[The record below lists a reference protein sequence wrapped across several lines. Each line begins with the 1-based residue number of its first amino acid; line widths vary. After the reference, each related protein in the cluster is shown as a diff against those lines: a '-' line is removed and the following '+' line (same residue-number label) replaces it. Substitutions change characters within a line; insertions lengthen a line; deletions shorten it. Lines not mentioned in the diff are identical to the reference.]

1 MMSADAVHQP
11 VDVLHTVNLVTQ
23 CLCIPIVTIFVA
35 MRLSVRLWFRQF
47 SVLEDGSCLIAWA
60 LFMGYCAIAI
70 IIGQHGGGYH
80 QSDIHDSAMII
91 AYYKFCYIATVLY
104 CPMALF
110 VKIALLSII
119 IRIFAPYRRKIIF
132 IYVLLG
138 CLCIYYIIAEIVKI
152 RMCDPIPSYWEGT
165 PGRRCL
171 DQSAA
176 LLADSVISVVSDLII
191 LLLPLPLTW
200 SLQMSRNKKLRVI
213 GILSAG
219 GLATAFSIYRLILVV
234 RDGNTTDMT
243 IFFICIIMSGY
254 AALVRVSVLV
264 IGSDCGR
271 NAEGGVGLICACLP
285 SVNLLINRARKTGY
299 SSNRYAE
306 QESSVQL
313 GPVRSAA
320 KKRLSRGLSKSDT
333 YVDPTEF
340 GNDQSHL
347 ISHAGAVDG
356 ESRDAALGIH
366 KTVDVS
372 QTVEVLDG
380 NRRHSGSDSS
390 HPSRY

>member
-1 MMSADAVHQP
+1 MSADAITQP

-35 MRLSVRLWFRQF
+35 MRLSVRLWYRHI

-80 QSDIHDSAMII
+80 QSDIHDSATIV

-119 IRIFAPYRRKIIF
+119 IRIFAPYRSKIIF

-152 RMCDPIPSYWEGT
+152 RMCDPIPSYWENT

-176 LLADSVISVVSDLII
+176 LLADSVISVISDLII
-191 LLLPLPLTW
+191 LVLPLPLTW

-219 GLATAFSIYRLILVV
+219 GLATAFSIYRLILVL
-234 RDGNTTDMT
+234 RDGKTSDMT
-243 IFFICIIMSGY
+243 IFFTCVIMSG
-254 AALVRVSVLV
+254 
-264 IGSDCGR
+264 

-285 SVNLLINRARKTGY
+285 SLNILIKRARKNGY

-306 QESSVQL
+306 QDSSVQL
-313 GPVRSAA
+313 GHVKPAP
-320 KKRLSRGLSKSDT
+320 KKRLSMGFSKSDT
-333 YVDPTEF
+333 YVDPTEL
-340 GNDQSHL
+340 GCDQSHL
-347 ISHAGAVDG
+347 ISYAGAVDG
-356 ESRDAALGIH
+356 DSRDAALGIH

-380 NRRHSGSDSS
+380 NRSRSGSDNS